1 MSWSRPADLRAQL
14 LKLWSRG
21 DVLASLVSGEN
32 LFPLRLTLKSP
43 TSAEMSERFDEVR
56 QWISELRAAGGYRVT
71 LREFRHRV
79 FGANSVPHEV
89 WVDSLDNAL
98 GLIGKRRDAARF
110 AALIATTRQRQPLL
124 LDWLAKRPLRA
135 LELADEWSRLLDI
148 VGWLQAHPRPG
159 VYLRQ
164 VDIAGVHTKFIE
176 AHRGVLVELADRVLP
191 PEAIDLT
198 ASGASQF
205 AQRYGFRDKPL
216 RIRFRLLDATPSPW
230 AEALGL
236 ENAQQ
241 APWPAAPGLE
251 DAQPAHLAAALRPT
265 DADITLDAASFARLD
280 PGVSRVFIT
289 ENEINF
295 LAFPPVENSLVIF
308 GAGYGFD
315 MLASIP
321 WLAHCPIHYW
331 GDIDTHG
338 FAILD
343 QLRTRFAQVESFLMD
358 RATLLAF
365 EPQWGEESAQTLR
378 DLPRLRP
385 QEQALYDDLRDNRLR
400 KNLRLEQER
409 IGFEWVKASLPG
421 S

>member
-1 MSWSRPADLRAQL
+1 MSWTQPADLRAQL

-21 DVLASLVSGEN
+21 DLLASLVSGEN

-43 TSAEMSERFDEVR
+43 TSAEMTERFDEVR
-56 QWISELRAAGGYRVT
+56 QWISALCAADGYRVT

-89 WVDSLDNAL
+89 WVDSLDAAL
-98 GLIGKRRDAARF
+98 GLTGKRRDAARF
-110 AALIATTRQRQPLL
+110 AALVDITHQRQPLL
-124 LDWLAKRPLRA
+124 QAWLAKRPMQA
-135 LELADEWSRLLDI
+135 LELADEWPHLLDI

-176 AHRGVLVELADRVLP
+176 AHRGVLAELADRVLAP
-191 PEAIDLT
+191 DAVDLS
-198 ASGASQF
+198 ASGVSQF

-216 RIRFRLLDATPSPW
+216 RVRFRLLGATLAPW
-230 AEALGL
+230 AAAL
-236 ENAQQ
+236 
-241 APWPAAPGLE
+241 GLE
-251 DAQPAHLAAALRPT
+251 DAQQATSSAAAPGLN
-265 DADITLDAASFARLD
+265 ADITLDAASFARLA
-280 PGVSRVFIT
+280 PGVPRVFIT
-289 ENEINF
+289 ENEVNF
-295 LAFPPVENSLVIF
+295 LAFPPVDNSLVIF

-315 MLASIP
+315 MLAGID
-321 WLAHCPIHYW
+321 WLARCPIHYW

-343 QLRTRFAQVESFLMD
+343 QLRARFAQVQSFLMD

-365 EPQWGEESAQTLR
+365 QSQWGEESTPTLR
-378 DLPRLRP
+378 DLPRLTP
-385 QEQALYDDLRDNRLR
+385 PEQALYDDLRDNRLR

-421 S
+421 A

>member
-21 DVLASLVSGEN
+21 DLLASLISGGN

-56 QWISELRAAGGYRVT
+56 QWISELRAAPGYRVT

-79 FGANSVPHEV
+79 FGANSVPHEA
-89 WVDSLDNAL
+89 WVDSLDDAL
-98 GLIGKRRDAARF
+98 SLIGKRRDAARF
-110 AALIATTRQRQPLL
+110 SALIEETRQRQPLL

-135 LELADEWSRLLDI
+135 LELAGEWPRLLDI

-176 AHRGVLVELADRVLP
+176 AHRGVLAELADRVLA
-191 PEAIDLT
+191 PESIDLS
-198 ASGASQF
+198 ASGTSQF

-216 RIRFRLLDATPSPW
+216 RIRFRLLGTAPAPW
-230 AEALGL
+230 AGALGL

-241 APWPAAPGLE
+241 APSATAPELN
-251 DAQPAHLAAALRPT
+251 
-265 DADITLDAASFARLD
+265 ADITLDAASFARLA

-295 LAFPPVENSLVIF
+295 LAFPPIDNSLVIF

-315 MLASIP
+315 MLAEIA
-321 WLAHCPIHYW
+321 WLARCPIHYW

-343 QLRTRFAQVESFLMD
+343 QLRARFAQVESFLMD

-365 EPQWGEESAQTLR
+365 EPQWGEETTQTLR

-385 QEQALYDDLRDNRLR
+385 PEQALYDDLRDNRLR
-400 KNLRLEQER
+400 KHLRLEQER
-409 IGFEWVKASLPG
+409 IGFEWVKASLP
-421 S
+421 SP

>member
-14 LKLWSRG
+14 LKMWSRG
-21 DVLASLVSGEN
+21 DFLAGLVSGES
-32 LFPLRLTLKSP
+32 LFPLRLMLKSP
-43 TSAEMSERFDEVR
+43 SSAEISERFDEVR
-56 QWISELRAAGGYRVT
+56 QWISELRAAPGYRIPM
-71 LREFRHRV
+71 REFRHRV
-79 FGANSVPHEV
+79 FGANAVPHEV
-89 WVDSLDNAL
+89 WVDSLDDAL

-110 AALIATTRQRQPLL
+110 VALLEETRQRQPLL
-124 LDWLAKRPLRA
+124 LDWLARRPLRA
-135 LELADEWSRLLDI
+135 LELAEEWSRLLDI

-159 VYLRQ
+159 IYLRQ
-164 VDIAGVHTKFIE
+164 VDIPGVHSKFIE
-176 AHRGVLVELADRVLP
+176 AHRGTLAELADRVLP
-191 PEAIDLT
+191 PESVDLS

-216 RIRFRLLDATPSPW
+216 RIRFRLLDAAP
-230 AEALGL
+230 
-236 ENAQQ
+236 
-241 APWPAAPGLE
+241 APW
-251 DAQPAHLAAALRPT
+251 AAALGR
-265 DADITLDAASFARLD
+265 DADIMLDAASFARLD

-295 LAFPPVENSLVIF
+295 LAFPPVQNSLVIF

-321 WLAHCPIHYW
+321 WLARCPIHYW

-343 QLRTRFAQVESFLMD
+343 QLRARFAQVESFLMD

-365 EPQWGEESAQTLR
+365 EPQWGEEAAQTLR
-378 DLPRLRP
+378 DLPRLKP

-409 IGFEWVKASLPG
+409 IGFNWVASSLAAN
-421 S
+421 